1 MPSILLS
8 AFRTPFG
15 RTLSRAGVALLLSGA
30 GLSGAAQAAP
40 DDTFRSWSYVSLP
53 GGSLLSDGQPWNG
66 DTSLWSGASSAWL
79 DTDNHARS
87 QIGFEDGQLAA
98 KIEVSARTPVNG
110 HVYSEL
116 FYRDEGFVCDADSCG
131 TAVPLPVSFAVE
143 LHQNGQFTAG
153 SANFSVSY
161 ALWSAG
167 AFHSFHFA
175 VQQGEGPLEP
185 YGWFSTEN
193 LTTGQSTLEPLMIA
207 GPPGQPVFN
216 PLFNL
221 VWEDDDQDGVY
232 NFAYDLSFTAATQ
245 GVDLREDLFMSA
257 YVYGTDDGQ
266 FFDSFNSFH
275 ATWTPEAGAA
285 LYGGGGRA
293 VVGPV
298 PEPDVWALMAAG
310 LGMVAALGRV
320 RRREVD

>member
-1 MPSILLS
+1 MTSKHPVP
-8 AFRTPFG
+8 FRI
-15 RTLSRAGVALLLSGA
+15 RASLAALLGTA
-30 GLSGAAQAAP
+30 CLSGAAQAVP
-40 DDTFRSWSYVSLP
+40 NDTFRSWSYVSLP
-53 GGSLLSDGQPWNG
+53 GGGLLSDGQPWNG
-66 DTSLWSGASSAWL
+66 DTALWSGASSAWL
-79 DTDNHARS
+79 DADSHARS
-87 QIGFEDGQLAA
+87 QIGFENGQLAA
-98 KIEVSARTPVNG
+98 KIEVSARSPVNG

-116 FYRDEGFVCDADSCG
+116 FYRDQGFVCDADACG
-131 TAVPLPVSFAVE
+131 MAVPSAASFTVN
-143 LHQNGQFTAG
+143 LHQDGQFTAG

-175 VQQGEGPLEP
+175 VQQGEGPLAP
-185 YGWFSTEN
+185 YGAFSTEN
-193 LTTGQSTLEPLMIA
+193 LVTGQSTLEPLMIA
-207 GPPGQPVFN
+207 GPSDQPVFN

-257 YVYGTDDGQ
+257 YVYGTPDGQ

-275 ATWTPEAGAA
+275 STWTPEAGAA
-285 LYGGGGRA
+285 LYGSGGRA

-310 LGMVAALGRV
+310 LGMVAVLGRV

>member
-1 MPSILLS
+1 MEPVMTSKHPVPFRIRASVAALLS
-8 AFRTPFG
+8 TAC
-15 RTLSRAGVALLLSGA
+15 
-30 GLSGAAQAAP
+30 LSGAAQAVP
-40 DDTFRSWSYVSLP
+40 NDTFRSWSYVSLP
-53 GGSLLSDGQPWNG
+53 GGGLLSDGQPWNG
-66 DTSLWSGASSAWL
+66 DVALWSGSSSAWL
-79 DTDNHARS
+79 DADNHARS

-98 KIEVSARTPVNG
+98 KIEVSARSPVNG

-116 FYRDEGFVCDADSCG
+116 FYRDMGFVCEADVCG
-131 TAVPLPVSFAVE
+131 TALPTAASFTVN
-143 LHQNGQFTAG
+143 LRQDGQFTAG
-153 SANFSVSY
+153 NANFGVSY

-175 VQQGEGPLEP
+175 VQQGEMALEP

-193 LTTGQSTLEPLMIA
+193 LATGHTALEQLLIA
-207 GPPGQPVFN
+207 GPSGQPVFN

-232 NFAYDLSFTAATQ
+232 NFAYDLSFMATTQ
-245 GVDLREDLFMSA
+245 GVDLREEMFMSA

-266 FFDSFNSFH
+266 FVDSFNSFR
-275 ATWTPEAGAA
+275 ATWTPQAGAA

-298 PEPDVWALMAAG
+298 PEPGVWALMAAG
-310 LGMVAALGRV
+310 LGVVAALS
-320 RRREVD
+320 RRRRRGD

>member
-8 AFRTPFG
+8 AFRTSFG

-53 GGSLLSDGQPWNG
+53 GGGLLSDGQPWNG

-79 DTDNHARS
+79 DNDNHARS

-98 KIEVSARTPVNG
+98 KIAVSARSPVDG

-116 FYRDEGFVCDADSCG
+116 FYRDMGFVCEADVCG
-131 TAVPLPVSFAVE
+131 TALPTTASFTVN
-143 LHQNGQFTAG
+143 LHQDGQFTAG
-153 SANFSVSY
+153 NANFSVSY

-175 VQQGEGPLEP
+175 VQQGEGPLAP
-185 YGWFSTEN
+185 YGGFSTED
-193 LTTGQSTLEPLMIA
+193 LVTGQATLEPLMIS
-207 GPPGQPVFN
+207 GTSGEPVFN

-232 NFAYDLSFTAATQ
+232 NFSYDLSFTAATQ

-266 FFDSFNSFH
+266 FFDSFNSFR
-275 ATWTPEAGAA
+275 ATWTPQAGAA

-298 PEPDVWALMAAG
+298 PEPGVWALMAAG
-310 LGMVAALGRV
+310 LGVVAALSRC
-320 RRREVD
+320 RRRRD